1 MSVREFLAQP
11 ETVDKEEKEED
22 FHILTDKKE
31 IKNQSTHQLVIQRVK
46 SDPTWKIHNAC

>member
-22 FHILTDKKE
+22 FHILTDTKKE
-31 IKNQSTHQLVIQRVK
+31 IKNQSVHQLVIHSRIK
-46 SDPTWKIHNAC
+46 SELT